1 MNPHRTSGAAGA
13 GPFEGFRPRLRE
25 RGSGMRHG
33 RRGAAPALVSIGVLR
48 RMGNAW
54 SLHWT
59 LNIER
64 SLFGGVENS
73 ALRRRHTLPRR
84 FASVNSRALHFF
96 CEVRRLRG
104 LRAARTQLHAGKGHC
119 KSTKNRGAVA
129 GPHPHR
135 RSRRAPR
142 ADLDDR
148 DGFSRVRVWIL
159 GLSVPVGRGARR
171 GIEAQTQWAM
181 KSPTESSSS
190 SGVSVDQC
198 VHGECD
204 SSTNAIVLVSRVVT
218 DRMAAARLPTWGRIR
233 GPTPLPLLMT
243 IPVSFERVARS
254 LVVAVAVNRHVVLRA
269 IRKGHCGDLHRK
281 WFIGLA
287 GRVSAR

>member
-1 MNPHRTSGAAGA
+1 MGSRIPPCGGGTPCRADLHPSIVAHCIFSARFVACGDCARRARSCTPGKAIASQQKTGA
-13 GPFEGFRPRLRE
+13 E
-25 RGSGMRHG
+25 
-33 RRGAAPALVSIGVLR
+33 
-48 RMGNAW
+48 W
-54 SLHWT
+54 Q
-59 LNIER
+59 
-64 SLFGGVENS
+64 
-73 ALRRRHTLPRR
+73 
-84 FASVNSRALHFF
+84 
-96 CEVRRLRG
+96 
-104 LRAARTQLHAGKGHC
+104 AR
-119 KSTKNRGAVA
+119 
-129 GPHPHR
+129 PHR

-269 IRKGHCGDLHRK
+269 IRKGPLRRP
-281 WFIGLA
+281 A
-287 GRVSAR
+287 S